1 MTNSKT
7 IVNSAIASAMAL
19 GLTVG
24 TETASAAKP
33 GFEKCAGIVKANMN
47 DCGNSRHAC
56 AGQASKDGMK
66 DEWLYVPDGTCNK
79 IVGATMFKKA
89 K

>member
-1 MTNSKT
+1 MTDKKT
-7 IVNSAIASAMAL
+7 IVNSAIASVMVL
-19 GLTVG
+19 GLSVG
-24 TETASAAKP
+24 AETASAAKP

-47 DCGNSRHAC
+47 DCGNSRHSC
-56 AGQASKDGMK
+56 AGQASRDGMS
-66 DEWLYVPDGTCNK
+66 DEWLYVPEGTCSK